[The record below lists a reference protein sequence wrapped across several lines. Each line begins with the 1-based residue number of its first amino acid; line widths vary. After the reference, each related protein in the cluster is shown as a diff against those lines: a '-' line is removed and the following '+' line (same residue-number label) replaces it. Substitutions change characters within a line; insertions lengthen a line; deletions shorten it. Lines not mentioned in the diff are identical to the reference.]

1 MIKNTVGQ
9 VENRMRKPNIAVL
22 GATGVV
28 GREILKILVE
38 NNVPYN
44 EIKFLA
50 SAKSAGK
57 KIEFKGEEHTIIEAT
72 PESFEGVNIVLAS
85 AGGSTSLK
93 LAPEAVKRGCVFI
106 DNSSAYRMDK
116 DCPLVIV
123 GVNDNDLKNHKGII
137 PNPNCSTSQLML
149 VLKPLHD
156 YAKIKRMIVSTYQ
169 AVSGAGIAAINELKE
184 NTVAVNEGKEFENV
198 KFKKPIAYN
207 VIPQIDVFCEN
218 GYTKE
223 EMKVTNETRKILHLS
238 EDVPISC
245 TAVRVPVFHGHS
257 EAVTIEFEKEITP
270 EKERELLENAWGVE
284 VMDDTENYIY
294 PTPVDAAGENPVYVG
309 RIRKNIAFD
318 NAIDLWCVAD
328 NIRIGAALNTVRIAE
343 KVIEMGLF

>member
-1 MIKNTVGQ
+1 
-9 VENRMRKPNIAVL
+9 MRKPNIAVL

-38 NNVPYN
+38 DNVQYN

-57 KIEFKGEEHTIIEAT
+57 TIEFKGEKHTIIEAT
-72 PESFEGVNIVLAS
+72 PEASENVNIVLAS

-93 LAPEAVKRGCVFI
+93 LASEAVKRGAVYI
-106 DNSSAYRMDK
+106 DNSSAFRMEK
-116 DCPLVIV
+116 DVPLVIA
-123 GVNDNDLKNHKGII
+123 GVNDEDLRKHHGIVA
-137 PNPNCSTSQLML
+137 NPNCSTSQLML

-156 YAKIKRMIVSTYQ
+156 FAGIKRMIVSTYQ
-169 AVSGAGIAAINELKE
+169 AVSGAGLAAINELRE
-184 NTVAVNEGKEFENV
+184 NTIAHNEGRDFQCE

-223 EMKVTNETRKILHLS
+223 EMKVTNETKKILHLD
-238 EDVPISC
+238 EKTPISC

-270 EKERELLENAWGVE
+270 EKAREILEKAWGVE
-284 VMDDTENYIY
+284 VMDDIENYVY
-294 PTPVDAAGENPVYVG
+294 PTPRDAAGKNPVYVG

-343 KVIEMGLF
+343 KIIEMQLF

>member
-1 MIKNTVGQ
+1 
-9 VENRMRKPNIAVL
+9 MRKPNIAVL

-38 NNVPYN
+38 NNVEYN

-57 KIEFKGEEHTIIEAT
+57 TIEFKGEQHTIVEAT
-72 PESFEGVNIVLAS
+72 PEAFDGVNIVLAS
-85 AGGSTSLK
+85 AGGSTSQA
-93 LAPEAVKRGCVFI
+93 LAQEAVKRGCVYI
-106 DNSSAYRMDK
+106 DNSSAFRMDK
-116 DCPLVIV
+116 DVPLVIA
-123 GVNDNDLKNHKGII
+123 GVNDDDLKNHKGIVA
-137 PNPNCSTSQLML
+137 NPNCSTSQLML

-169 AVSGAGIAAINELKE
+169 AVSGAGLAAINELKE
-184 NTVAVNEGKEFENV
+184 NTIAENEGKPFENV

-223 EMKVTNETRKILHLS
+223 EMKVTNETKKILHLDES
-238 EDVPISC
+238 TPISC

-257 EAVTIEFEKEITP
+257 EAVTIEFENDITP
-270 EKERELLENAWGVE
+270 EKAREILENAWGVK
-284 VMDDTENYIY
+284 VIDNTENYEY
-294 PTPVDAAGENPVYVG
+294 PTPRDAAGKNPVYVG

-343 KVIEMGLF
+343 SVIRMDLF

>member
-1 MIKNTVGQ
+1 
-9 VENRMRKPNIAVL
+9 MRKPNIAVL

-38 NNVPYN
+38 DNVQYN

-57 KIEFKGEEHTIIEAT
+57 TIEFKGEKHTIIEAT
-72 PESFEGVNIVLAS
+72 PEAFENVNIVLAS

-93 LAPEAVKRGCVFI
+93 LASEAVKRGAVYI
-106 DNSSAYRMDK
+106 DNSSAFRMEK
-116 DCPLVIV
+116 DVPLVIA
-123 GVNDNDLKNHKGII
+123 GVNDQDLRKHHGIVA
-137 PNPNCSTSQLML
+137 NPNCSTSQLML

-156 YAKIKRMIVSTYQ
+156 FAGIKRMIVSTYQ
-169 AVSGAGIAAINELKE
+169 AVSGAGLAAINELRE
-184 NTVAVNEGKEFENV
+184 NTIAHNDGRDFQCE
-198 KFKKPIAYN
+198 KFKKPIVYN

-223 EMKVTNETRKILHLS
+223 EMKVTNETKKILHLD
-238 EDVPISC
+238 EKTPISC

-270 EKERELLENAWGVE
+270 EKAREILEKAWGVE
-284 VMDDTENYIY
+284 VMDDIENYVY
-294 PTPVDAAGENPVYVG
+294 PTPRDAAGKNPVYVG

-343 KVIEMGLF
+343 KIIEMQLF

>member
-1 MIKNTVGQ
+1 
-9 VENRMRKPNIAVL
+9 MRKPNIAVL

-38 NNVPYN
+38 DNVQYN

-57 KIEFKGEEHTIIEAT
+57 TIEFKGEKHTIIEAT
-72 PESFEGVNIVLAS
+72 PEAFENVNIVLAS

-93 LAPEAVKRGCVFI
+93 LASEAVKRGAVYI
-106 DNSSAYRMDK
+106 DNSSAFRMEK
-116 DCPLVIV
+116 DVPLVIA
-123 GVNDNDLKNHKGII
+123 GVNDEDLRKHHGIVA
-137 PNPNCSTSQLML
+137 NPNCSTSQLML

-156 YAKIKRMIVSTYQ
+156 FAGIKRMIVSTYQ
-169 AVSGAGIAAINELKE
+169 AVSGAGLAAINELRE
-184 NTVAVNEGKEFENV
+184 NTIAHNEGRDFQCE

-223 EMKVTNETRKILHLS
+223 EMKVTNETKKILHLD
-238 EDVPISC
+238 EKTPISC

-270 EKERELLENAWGVE
+270 EKAREILEKAWGVE
-284 VMDDTENYIY
+284 VMDDIENYVY
-294 PTPVDAAGENPVYVG
+294 PTPRDAAGKTPFMSEESEKTSLL
-309 RIRKNIAFD
+309 ITQST
-318 NAIDLWCVAD
+318 C
-328 NIRIGAALNTVRIAE
+328 GALPTTSESAQRLTQ
-343 KVIEMGLF
+343 

>member
-1 MIKNTVGQ
+1 
-9 VENRMRKPNIAVL
+9 MRKPNIAVL

-38 NNVPYN
+38 NNVQYN

-57 KIEFKGEEHTIIEAT
+57 TLEFKGEKHTIIEAT
-72 PESFEGVNIVLAS
+72 PDAFENVNIVLAS

-93 LAPEAVKRGCVFI
+93 LASEAVKRGAVYI
-106 DNSSAYRMDK
+106 DNSSAFRMEK
-116 DCPLVIV
+116 DVPLVIA
-123 GVNDNDLKNHKGII
+123 GVNDDDLRKHHGIVA
-137 PNPNCSTSQLML
+137 NPNCSTSQLML

-156 YAKIKRMIVSTYQ
+156 FAGIKRMIVSTYQ
-169 AVSGAGIAAINELKE
+169 AVSGAGLAAINELRE
-184 NTVAVNEGKEFENV
+184 NTIAQNEGIDFQCE

-223 EMKVTNETRKILHLS
+223 EMKVTNETKKILHL
-238 EDVPISC
+238 DGKTPISC

-270 EKERELLENAWGVE
+270 EKTREILEKAWGVE
-284 VMDDTENYIY
+284 VMDDIENYVY
-294 PTPVDAAGENPVYVG
+294 PTPRDAAGKNPVYVG

-343 KVIEMGLF
+343 KIIEMQLF

>member
-1 MIKNTVGQ
+1 M
-9 VENRMRKPNIAVL
+9 NRPNIAVL

-38 NNVPYN
+38 NNVEYN

-50 SAKSAGK
+50 SSKSAGK
-57 KIEFKGEEHTIIEAT
+57 KITFKGEEHTIVEAT
-72 PESFEGVNIVLAS
+72 PEAFDGVNIVLAS
-85 AGGSTSLK
+85 AGGATSLA
-93 LAPEAVKRGCVFI
+93 LASEAVKRGCVYI
-106 DNSSAYRMDK
+106 DNSSAFRMEK
-116 DCPLVIV
+116 DVPLVIA
-123 GVNDNDLKNHKGII
+123 GVNDDDLKNHKGIVA
-137 PNPNCSTSQLML
+137 NPNCSTSQLML

-169 AVSGAGIAAINELKE
+169 AVSGAGLAAINELRE
-184 NTVAVNEGKEFENV
+184 NTIAENEGREFVNE

-207 VIPQIDVFCEN
+207 VIPQIDVFCDN

-223 EMKVTNETRKILHLS
+223 EMKVSNETKKILHL
-238 EDVPISC
+238 DDATPISC

-257 EAVTIEFEKEITP
+257 EAVTIEFENDITP
-270 EKERELLENAWGVE
+270 EKARELLEAAWGVE
-284 VMDDTENYIY
+284 VVDDTENYVY
-294 PTPVDAAGENPVYVG
+294 PTPREAAGKNPVYVG

-343 KVIEMGLF
+343 SVIKMGLY

>member
-1 MIKNTVGQ
+1 
-9 VENRMRKPNIAVL
+9 MRKPNIAVL

-38 NNVPYN
+38 DNVQYN

-57 KIEFKGEEHTIIEAT
+57 TIEFKGEKHTIIEAT
-72 PESFEGVNIVLAS
+72 PEAFENVNIVLAS

-93 LAPEAVKRGCVFI
+93 LASEAVKRGAVYI
-106 DNSSAYRMDK
+106 DNSSAFRMEK
-116 DCPLVIV
+116 DVPLVIA
-123 GVNDNDLKNHKGII
+123 GVNDEDLRKHHGIVA
-137 PNPNCSTSQLML
+137 NPNCSTSQLML

-156 YAKIKRMIVSTYQ
+156 FAGIKRMIVSTYQ
-169 AVSGAGIAAINELKE
+169 AVSGAGLAAINELRE
-184 NTVAVNEGKEFENV
+184 NTIAHNEGRDFQCE

-223 EMKVTNETRKILHLS
+223 EMKVTNETKKILHLD
-238 EDVPISC
+238 EKTPISC

-270 EKERELLENAWGVE
+270 EKAREILEKAWGVE
-284 VMDDTENYIY
+284 VMDDTENYVY
-294 PTPVDAAGENPVYVG
+294 PTPRDAAGKNPVYVG

-343 KVIEMGLF
+343 KIIEMQLF